1 MANYKYNTTQIEQW
15 GVDAVANV
23 LSQTDTL
30 RRFIKENDKTPL
42 WDGEVF
48 IYNDNNWNN
57 ENLVGKVSIQVK
69 GKVVPKKE
77 LTKESVSF
85 SVRMVDMKH
94 YQTNRGTIY
103 FVVLIDK
110 NDTTQRT
117 VFYETLTP
125 QKTRTYIK
133 GIEYQESCTI
143 KLKKLPAGK
152 YEAHSIF
159 YNFYQDSI
167 YGDIPSISFEE
178 LSLRTD
184 IVKIT
189 ANTVFF
195 SPNRNM
201 PSPIDVLLNNELYWK
216 AEIAGYPIS
225 IPIEWGHDMA
235 MAIVSKEGIPS
246 ILVNGEKYENYV
258 SVTKTKWK
266 SIIQFGE
273 STTLTI
279 TKGIKGA
286 KMAYSHSNSLA
297 NRIKDLVF
305 IISVAETSVVTV
317 EGDQMISLGNMVADE
332 TLDVN
337 LAKKGLEYYKRIEK
351 FWESLKITQ
360 DFEIGNIDSNSSL
373 KELNLIMD
381 SISGRK
387 AVHVNTDGEHKGYL
401 YRKSI
406 SNFEI
411 LFFLDTVDEEKKLYN
426 IHSFFDYNGII
437 KICRGDTE
445 NITSRYSVL
454 SPDDYI
460 ELSNIDFSSIL
471 QSYKD
476 ILHLNNNIYE
486 PANYDL
492 LNLLLAYDKHKG
504 HPAIILNT
512 AKEIAS
518 WLREDSGDV
527 LQYEIK
533 TLNYLQTIK
542 REREL
547 NDSENIELQFIT
559 EKSNNL
565 MFKLAANLL
574 LENYKIARLQFEE
587 LDEQSKEG
595 LKSYP
600 IYKFWK

>member
-1 MANYKYNTTQIEQW
+1 MTNHKYNTTQIEQW
-15 GVDAVANV
+15 GVDAVGNI

-30 RRFIKENDKTPL
+30 HRFIKENDKTPL

-57 ENLVGKVSIQVK
+57 NNLIGRVSVQVK

-77 LTKESVSF
+77 LNKESISF

-110 NDTTQRT
+110 NDITQRT

-125 QKTRTYIK
+125 QKTKTYIK
-133 GIEYQESCTI
+133 GIEHQESCTI
-143 KLKKLPAGK
+143 KLKKLPVGK
-152 YEAHSIF
+152 YEVHSIF
-159 YNFYQDSI
+159 YNFYHNS
-167 YGDIPSISFEE
+167 YLGDIPSISFEE
-178 LSLRTD
+178 LSSRTD

-195 SPNRNM
+195 SPKRNM
-201 PSPIDVLLNNELYWK
+201 PSPIDVLLNNELYWR

-225 IPIEWGHDMA
+225 IPIEWERDIEI
-235 MAIVSKEGIPS
+235 AIVSKKGTPPIF
-246 ILVNGEKYENYV
+246 VNGEKYENYV
-258 SVTKTKWK
+258 SVTRTKEK
-266 SIIQFGE
+266 FIIQFGE
-273 STTLTI
+273 STTITF
-279 TKGIKGA
+279 TKGLKGA
-286 KMAYSHSNSLA
+286 KMTYNHSNSLA
-297 NRIKDLVF
+297 NRIKDLTFLISIAETGVVTIEENQ
-305 IISVAETSVVTV
+305 IISF
-317 EGDQMISLGNMVADE
+317 GNMVAD
-332 TLDVN
+332 DPFDIS
-337 LAKKGLEYYKRIEK
+337 LAKKELEYYKK
-351 FWESLKITQ
+351 VDKLWKSLKITL

-381 SISGRK
+381 SIGGKK
-387 AVHVNTDGEHKGYL
+387 AVHINTDGKHKGYL

-411 LFFLDTVDEEKKLYN
+411 LFLLDTADEEKKLYN
-426 IHSFFDYNGII
+426 IYSFFDYNGII
-437 KICRGDTE
+437 KICRGNTE
-445 NITSRYSVL
+445 NITSRYSAL

-476 ILHLNNNIYE
+476 ILHLNNDIYE

-504 HPAIILNT
+504 HSSIILNT
-512 AKEIAS
+512 AKDIAS

-547 NDSENIELQFIT
+547 NDGENSELLLIA
-559 EKSNNL
+559 EKSDNL
-565 MFKLAANLL
+565 MFRLAANLL
-574 LENYKIARLQFEE
+574 LENHKVVRLQFDQ
-587 LDEQSKEG
+587 LDEQSKNE

>member
-1 MANYKYNTTQIEQW
+1 MANHKYNTTQIEQW

-42 WDGEVF
+42 WDGEIF

-57 ENLVGKVSIQVK
+57 ENLVGKVSVQVK
-69 GKVVPKKE
+69 GKVVAKNK
-77 LTKESVSF
+77 LKSKNISF
-85 SVRMVDMKH
+85 SVGIVDMKN
-94 YQTNRGTIY
+94 YQANRGTIY
-103 FVVLIDK
+103 FVVLINTD
-110 NDTTQRT
+110 NTTQRT

-125 QKTRTYIK
+125 QKIRTYIK
-133 GIEYQESCTI
+133 DIEGQESCTI
-143 KLKKLPAGK
+143 KLKPLPLYK
-152 YEAHSIF
+152 HELHTIF
-159 YNFYQDSI
+159 YNFYQHSS

-178 LSLRTD
+178 LSSRTD

-189 ANTVFF
+189 TETVVF
-195 SPNRNM
+195 SPNGNM
-201 PSPIDVLLNNELYWK
+201 PSPIDVLLNNELYWR

-225 IPIEWGHDMA
+225 IPVEWEHDMEIE
-235 MAIVSKEGIPS
+235 IVSKKGAPPIF
-246 ILVNGEKYENYV
+246 LNGEKYENYV
-258 SVTKTKWK
+258 SVTKTKEK

-273 STTLTI
+273 STTI
-279 TKGIKGA
+279 TFTRGVKGA
-286 KMAYSHSNSLA
+286 KMTYSHSNILA
-297 NRIKDLVF
+297 KRIKDLAF
-305 IISVAETSVVTV
+305 IVSVAETGVVTS
-317 EGDQMISLGNMVADE
+317 ECDQIISLGKMIADE
-332 TLDVN
+332 PFDIN
-337 LAKKGLEYYKRIEK
+337 LAKRELEYYKRIDG
-351 FWESLKITQ
+351 FWKSLKITQ
-360 DFEIGNIDSNSSL
+360 DFDIGNIDSNSSL

-381 SISGRK
+381 SIGGK
-387 AVHVNTDGEHKGYL
+387 KTVHINTDGKHKGYL

-411 LFFLDTVDEEKKLYN
+411 LFFLDSVDEEKSLYN
-426 IHSFFDYNGII
+426 IHSFFDYNGIV

-454 SPDDYI
+454 STDDYI
-460 ELSNIDFSSIL
+460 ELSNINFSSIL

-476 ILHLNNNIYE
+476 ILHLNSNIYE

-547 NDSENIELQFIT
+547 SDGENSELLLIA
-559 EKSNNL
+559 EKSDNM
-565 MFKLAANLL
+565 MFRLAANLL
-574 LENYKIARLQFEE
+574 LENHKVARIQFAQ
-587 LDEQSKEG
+587 LDEQRKNE